1 MLNKKI
7 NIGNHIPQKILNISA
22 NKGNHSK
29 FQHNVQ
35 QGVALISPPLIKSF
49 AFALKD
55 SIFNCF
61 NHVDIINQNHVSLAN
76 FDDIVVNVDV
86 EKVKDNKNSSLYRMI
101 FNRIYN
107 NFSIIENKGNYHVRY
122 IPTHFSTGTLQDY
135 FVSKDFD
142 IDNESE
148 DIINLFWQHYNYYEL
163 NIISFLIDSWGF
175 DELVKVNDDGKIQ
188 SFSADEWFKLDDEN
202 VLNSHHIKKVFDK
215 NNVELDIK
223 EIQSLFEETF
233 ISLNPYL
240 LNKVLKLNKE
250 NNNNIYIQLQQL
262 SPDTIQLY
270 MIMQELIMQL
280 YVFINKLNTGT
291 TIYEEDNPIFSVSD
305 LIVDFYQTL
314 GLYPNMIKI
323 LENKI
328 AKMHKD
334 VSSLYNNRFQNL
346 LRLESITFN

>member
-7 NIGNHIPQKILNISA
+7 NIGNHIPQKILNIST
-22 NKGNHSK
+22 NKGNNSK

-35 QGVALISPPLIKSF
+35 QGIALISPPLIKSF

-61 NHVDIINQNHVSLAN
+61 NHVDIINQNHIFLAN
-76 FDDIVVNVDV
+76 FDDIAVYIDVD
-86 EKVKDNKNSSLYRMI
+86 KVKDNKNSSLYKMI
-101 FNRIYN
+101 FNCIYN
-107 NFSIIENKGNYHVRY
+107 NFSIIENKGNYHIRY
-122 IPTHFSTGTLQDY
+122 IPTHFSGGLLKDY
-135 FVSKDFD
+135 FINKDLD

-148 DIINLFWQHYNYYEL
+148 DIINLLWQHYNYYEL
-163 NIISFLIDSWGF
+163 NIITFLINSWGF
-175 DELVKVNDDGKIQ
+175 DELVKVNNDGQIQ

-202 VLNSHHIKKVFDK
+202 VLNSHNIKKVFDH
-215 NNVELDIK
+215 NHDELDIK
-223 EIQSLFEETF
+223 EIQSVFEEIF

-240 LNKVLKLNKE
+240 LNKVLKINKE
-250 NNNNIYIQLQQL
+250 NNNNIYMQLQQL

-280 YVFINKLNTGT
+280 YVFVNKLNTGT
-291 TIYEEDNPIFSVSD
+291 TIYEKDNPIFSVSD

-323 LENKI
+323 LEKKI
-328 AKMHKD
+328 SKMHND

-346 LRLESITFN
+346 LHLESVTFN